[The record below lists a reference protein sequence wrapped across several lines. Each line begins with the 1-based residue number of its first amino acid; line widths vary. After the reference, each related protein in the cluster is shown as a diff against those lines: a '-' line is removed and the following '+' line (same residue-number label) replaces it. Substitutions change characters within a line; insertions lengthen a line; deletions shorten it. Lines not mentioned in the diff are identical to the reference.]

1 MTETI
6 DSNRASE
13 GPARIRVIRQ
23 AFLLEYV
30 TLAWMAIEAVVAITS
45 GLAATSITLVAFGV
59 DSVIELASAS
69 VLIWRLS
76 VELRQGRHFAEAA
89 ERTASRIG
97 GALLFSLAAYVI
109 VAAVWSLWTG
119 RGGEFSL
126 PGLLISAAA
135 IPIMWVLSRRKL
147 AAAAALGS
155 RALRVD
161 AVESITCGWL
171 SLVVVG
177 GLLVQV
183 LTSAW
188 WIDAVTSLVIVYF
201 LVKEGREA
209 WVNDDCCD

>member
-1 MTETI
+1 MTQTI
-6 DSNRASE
+6 DSNRALE
-13 GPARIRVIRQ
+13 GPACIRVIRQ
-23 AFLLEYV
+23 AFLVEYV
-30 TLAWMAIEAVVAITS
+30 TLAWMVIEAVVAIAS
-45 GLAATSITLVAFGV
+45 GVAATSITLTAFGV
-59 DSVIELASAS
+59 DSVIELASAC

-97 GALLFSLAAYVI
+97 GVLLFALATYVILAAG
-109 VAAVWSLWTG
+109 WSLLKG
-119 RGGEFSL
+119 QGEKFSL
-126 PGLLISAAA
+126 PGLLVSGAA

-147 AAAAALGS
+147 TAAAALGS

-171 SLVVVG
+171 SLVVVV

-188 WIDAVTSLVIVYF
+188 WIDAVTSLLIVYF